1 MSIAS
6 PPRPARRYHP
16 LWGLVGARLREFVR
30 EPEAIFWVYVFPL
43 CLMVALGVA
52 FRNRPV
58 ETLRVVVVAGP
69 QASEA
74 AAALRADGRF
84 RVQVQ
89 PAEQA
94 RLHLRTGRADLVID
108 TPADSTARWEYA
120 YDPTRPESVLAR
132 HAADDRLQRAAG
144 REDRLATADR
154 PATEPGGRYID
165 FLVPGLIGMGLMG
178 GGLWG
183 VGYAIVDMRIRK
195 LLKRYVATP
204 MPRSH
209 FLASVILSR
218 LVFTIPE
225 TLLLLACAWA
235 LFDVVCYGSLLVL
248 LGLIVLGS
256 LQFSG
261 IGLLVASRARTIE
274 AVSGL
279 MNAVMLP
286 MYIGSGIFFST
297 ERFPEA
303 VQPALLLLPL
313 TPLLHALRK
322 VMLEGAGPLGVALET
337 AVVSLWAVTT
347 FLLALRWFRWT

>member
-1 MSIAS
+1 MSRS
-6 PPRPARRYHP
+6 PPDHPVRRYHP
-16 LWGLVGARLREFVR
+16 LFGLVAARLREFIR
-30 EPEAIFWVYVFPL
+30 EPEAIFWVYIFPL

-58 ETLRVVVVAGP
+58 ETLRVAVVAGP
-69 QASEA
+69 QASEI
-74 AAALRADGRF
+74 AAALSADPRF

-89 PAEQA
+89 PEDRA
-94 RLHLRTGRADLVID
+94 RLALRTGRADLVIE
-108 TPADSTARWEYA
+108 TPAGSTGRLQYA
-120 YDPTRPESVLAR
+120 YDATRPESVLAR
-132 HAADDRLQRAAG
+132 TAADDRLQRAAG
-144 REDRLATADR
+144 REDRIAAADR

-225 TLLLLACAWA
+225 TLLLLVCARL
-235 LFDVVCYGSLLVL
+235 LFDVACYGSYLVL

-313 TPLLHALRK
+313 TPLLNAMRK
-322 VMLEGAGPLGVALET
+322 VMLEGVGLVGVAPEM
-337 AVVSLWAVTT
+337 AVVTLWAAAT
-347 FLLALRWFRWT
+347 FVLALRWFRWT

>member
-1 MSIAS
+1 VSSVS
-6 PPRPARRYHP
+6 PDRPSQRYYP
-16 LWGLVGARLREFVR
+16 MWGLVAARLREFIR

-43 CLMVALGVA
+43 CLMMALGVA

-58 ETLRVVVVAGP
+58 ESLRVVVV
-69 QASEA
+69 EA
-74 AAALRADGRF
+74 PEAEKTAAALGADSRF
-84 RVQVQ
+84 RTQIL
-89 PAEQA
+89 PFDEALL
-94 RLHLRTGRADLVID
+94 RLRTGRADLVIEP
-108 TPADSTARWEYA
+108 TDSSARLA
-120 YDPTRPESVLAR
+120 YRFDPTRPESVLAR
-132 HAADDRLQRAAG
+132 NAADDRLQRAAG
-144 REDRLATADR
+144 REDRLTVVDR

-165 FLVPGLIGMGLMG
+165 FLVPGLVGMGLMG

-225 TLLLLACAWA
+225 TLLLLACAWL
-235 LFDVVCYGSLLVL
+235 LFGVTCYGSYLVL
-248 LGLIVLGS
+248 LGLIVLGA

-303 VQPALLLLPL
+303 VQPALVLLPL
-313 TPLLHALRK
+313 TPLLGAMRK
-322 VMLEGAGPLGVALET
+322 VMLEGTGPMGVAPEMV
-337 AVVSLWAVTT
+337 AIALWAAVT
-347 FLLALRWFRWT
+347 FFLALRWFRWT

>member
-1 MSIAS
+1 MSGL
-6 PPRPARRYHP
+6 PPDGPARRYHP
-16 LWGLVGARLREFVR
+16 LWGLVAARLREFIR
-30 EPEAIFWVYVFPL
+30 EPEAIFWVYIFPL

-58 ETLRVVVVAGP
+58 ETLRVAVVAAPG
-69 QASEA
+69 ASQI
-74 AAALRADGRF
+74 AAALSADSRF

-89 PAEQA
+89 GADEA
-94 RLHLRTGRADLVID
+94 RLNLRTGRADLVIE
-108 TPADSTARWEYA
+108 TPAGSAGQLEYTFDA
-120 YDPTRPESVLAR
+120 TRPESVLAR
-132 HAADDRLQRAAG
+132 NAADDRLQRAAG
-144 REDRLATADR
+144 RKDRIVATDR

-225 TLLLLACAWA
+225 TLLLLVCARL
-235 LFDVVCYGSLLVL
+235 LFDVACYGSYLVL

-286 MYIGSGIFFST
+286 MYIGSGIFFSA

-313 TPLLHALRK
+313 TPLLNAMRR
-322 VMLEGAGPLGVALET
+322 VMLEGAGLLSVAPEM
-337 AVVSLWAVTT
+337 AVVILWAAAT
-347 FLLALRWFRWT
+347 FVLALRWFRWT